1 MAKKIFDTPD
11 TTAQFAPEDIELNNR
26 LSLLA
31 YLGILPWLVPMFL
44 VKQSRFA
51 KFHANQGLVL
61 IILNVILGIITGALN
76 GIASLIGSGIT
87 ALFFKMASSWGA
99 MFLGTVG
106 TVIST
111 IITIIAVILS
121 VLLSIV
127 VLFLTV
133 VGIIYAVK
141 GRAKELPLIGRF
153 KILKY

>member
-1 MAKKIFDTPD
+1 MAKKLFDTPD

-31 YLGILPWLVPMFL
+31 YLGLLPWIVPMFL

-61 IILNVILGIITGALN
+61 LILNLILGVITGALN

-87 ALFFKMASSWGA
+87 ALFFKMAYSWDV

-111 IITIIAVILS
+111 IITIIAGILS
-121 VLLSIV
+121 VILCAV

-153 KILKY
+153 KIIKY